1 VRVVASVDVVGAVVG
16 PGLGPEAGFGAGVG
30 GCALLLFLV
39 EGFVD
44 LVVGDVELGADVA
57 LERLCLLS
65 AARLG
70 GDVLGVWA
78 GLVGA
83 AIFGV
88 LHDGLLVLGGGEK
101 ARGLPAIDDGD
112 LSFRLDTR
120 GVGRRCVG
128 VVVGFVKRRLVR
140 DGSGRLS
147 SGGLRTRRLGSNRL
161 SSNGL

>member
-1 VRVVASVDVVGAVVG
+1 VRVVASVDVVGAMVG

-30 GCALLLFLV
+30 GCALILFLV

-44 LVVGDVELGADVA
+44 FVVGDVELGADVV

-70 GDVLGVWA
+70 GNVLRVWA

-88 LHDGLLVLGGGEK
+88 LHDTLLVLGGNGK

-112 LSFRLDTR
+112 LSFGLDTR
-120 GVGRRCVG
+120 GVDRGCVG
-128 VVVGFVKRRLVR
+128 VVVGLVNRRLVG
-140 DGSGRLS
+140 DSSGRLS
-147 SGGLRTRRLGSNRL
+147 SSGLRTRRLGSSRL
-161 SSNGL
+161 SSDGL